1 MLSVRWGERALPVA
15 WRVEE
20 TDGAIGFAVQRDLL
34 DAVRG
39 WLPAE
44 MRVTLIK
51 AVQNT
56 LRSRGRSLIVPSL
69 STALCLLL
77 FLSPYQGH
85 GSLRGRRLPPQ
96 RLVRSTGAAMS
107 TTGSRATHTAQ
118 RPPSQL
124 ACTLAPV
131 GNPHIRADAR
141 MDLDRLATR
150 PEPALAPTSG
160 TARLSARCC
169 AGSRTACGP
178 ARLAPCRGLNA
189 LRSPAPNPSGLM
201 PA

>member
-96 RLVRSTGAAMS
+96 HLVRSTGAAMS

-124 ACTLAPV
+124 AAPSPRWATL
-131 GNPHIRADAR
+131 
-141 MDLDRLATR
+141 TS
-150 PEPALAPTSG
+150 ALPSG
-160 TARLSARCC
+160 WISVVSL
-169 AGSRTACGP
+169 
-178 ARLAPCRGLNA
+178 RGLNLLL
-189 LRSPAPNPSGLM
+189 LRPAERL
-201 PA
+201 A